1 MVDELKCPK
10 CGTHLIILTGR
21 NPNLSQDQED
31 VQVFSKVMLKKLD
44 KYPNW
49 DWVNYP
55 NRDWVNANG
64 VEDLLGR
71 IMEKV
76 FELVRALASEDATPE
91 EIDMICA
98 DIANFAMGIAVLR
111 GTIRK

>member
-1 MVDELKCPK
+1 MVDELRCPK

-21 NPNLSQDQED
+21 NPNLPQDQED

-49 DWVNYP
+49 
-55 NRDWVNANG
+55 DWVNANG